1 MKKYNRYN
9 VKDLFMEV
17 QNPVICSVSHRLSV
31 CVCVNIYLTSA
42 HAQSGS
48 KDVYIA
54 Q

>member
-1 MKKYNRYN
+1 MSRTFYGWDK
-9 VKDLFMEV
+9 V

-54 Q
+54 QRQ